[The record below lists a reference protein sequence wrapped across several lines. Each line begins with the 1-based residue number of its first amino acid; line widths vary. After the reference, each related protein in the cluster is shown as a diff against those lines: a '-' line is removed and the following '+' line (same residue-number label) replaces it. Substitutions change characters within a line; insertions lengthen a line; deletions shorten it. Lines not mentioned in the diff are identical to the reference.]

1 MEFECCLKDVWD
13 GRSDLQGTSV
23 SAGPCHFSV
32 SCNTELIRFL

>member
-1 MEFECCLKDVWD
+1 MESECSLKDTRD
-13 GRSDLQGTSV
+13 GRSKLQGTSV